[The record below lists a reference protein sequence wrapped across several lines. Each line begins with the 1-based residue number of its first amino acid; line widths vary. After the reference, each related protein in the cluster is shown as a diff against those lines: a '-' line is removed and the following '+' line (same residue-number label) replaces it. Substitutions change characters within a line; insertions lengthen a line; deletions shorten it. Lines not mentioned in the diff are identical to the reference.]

1 MNHKPTFLAVPLPC
15 LMSDWTRWSVP
26 DATGTI
32 YRVRY
37 VLRPALNGGKE
48 CEDLMQ
54 LKKGNFDGKLSSKRR
69 EL

>member
-1 MNHKPTFLAVPLPC
+1 
-15 LMSDWTRWSVP
+15 MSPWTPWSKP

-37 VLRPALNGGKE
+37 VIRPALNGGKE

-54 LKKGNFDGKLSSKRR
+54 LKKGMEYGNIEEMSNVMLLMNFLLVK
-69 EL
+69 